1 MRKYLVKVKYTK
13 EGTAG
18 LLKDGGTKRQ
28 AVVDKLFKSVG
39 GKLEAFYYALG
50 DTDLYVIAEFP
61 DETSV
66 AAALLAVSASGSV
79 TTSSTALL
87 TPAEIDEA
95 TKKTNNY
102 TPPGV

>member
-28 AVVDKLFKSVG
+28 AVIEKLFNSIG
-39 GKLEAFYYALG
+39 GKLESFYYALG
-50 DTDLYVIAEFP
+50 DADLYVIAEFP
-61 DETSV
+61 DETTV
-66 AAALLAVSASGSV
+66 AAALLAVGASGSV
-79 TTSSTALL
+79 TTSSTTLL

-95 TKKTNNY
+95 TKRTNTY
-102 TPPGV
+102 TPPGA